1 MEVINC
7 LKSTEL
13 IRSESKIM
21 LLRLAMLLER
31 VFDGLLSLYSILN
44 KNDEVLFFVVV
55 VVILC

>member
-13 IRSESKIM
+13 IRLESKIM